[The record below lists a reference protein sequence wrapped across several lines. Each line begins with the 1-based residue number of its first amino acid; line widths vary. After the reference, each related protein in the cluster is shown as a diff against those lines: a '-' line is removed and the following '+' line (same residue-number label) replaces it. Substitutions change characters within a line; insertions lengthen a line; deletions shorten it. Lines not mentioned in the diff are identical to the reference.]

1 MVDVRPY
8 VIIPLFLELSAHIFA
23 EDVVAEELHVVV
35 FEFSVDGCGEGDGG
49 VGGECALGW
58 LELNQ
63 FFDIVFADLFWS
75 KEVRHL
81 LST

>member
-58 LELNQ
+58 LESSSTIHL
-63 FFDIVFADLFWS
+63 ILFS
-75 KEVRHL
+75 
-81 LST
+81 